1 MSARTEDQVIEVN
14 ITEDTVYLMLADGRV
29 IGNPLSWHPWLAQ
42 ATDAQRRNV
51 ELYELTAFWPDLDEG
66 LDVTEMMKGEPPR
79 IAAAPAE
86 GQA

>member
-1 MSARTEDQVIEVN
+1 MSVRTEDQVIGVS
-14 ITEDTVYLMLADGRV
+14 ITHDSVYLTLGDGRV
-29 IGNPLSWHPWLAQ
+29 IGNPLGWHPWLAQ

-51 ELYELTAFWPDLDEG
+51 ELFELTAFWPDLDEG

-79 IAAAPAE
+79 IAAVPTE

>member
-1 MSARTEDQVIEVN
+1 MSTRPEDQVIGVK
-14 ITEDTVYLMLADGRV
+14 ITGDTVYLMLDDGRV

-42 ATDAQRRNV
+42 ATDEQRRNV

-79 IAAAPAE
+79 IAAVPSE
-86 GQA
+86 GQV

>member
-1 MSARTEDQVIEVN
+1 MSTRAEDQVVGVS
-14 ITEDTVYLMLADGRV
+14 ITPDAVYLTLSDGRV

-42 ATDAQRRNV
+42 ATEAQRRNV

-66 LDVTEMMKGEPPR
+66 LDVAEMMKGEPPR
-79 IAAAPAE
+79 IAAVPTE